1 MDSTVRLRTLRRA
14 EEILGGRSELR
25 KYLNVSAILLATWMT
40 GLDSAPTDVFL
51 KAVDVVM
58 ENAIDRNREEF

>member
-58 ENAIDRNREEF
+58 ENSIDRNREEF